1 MADGQ
6 AYGNQIRP
14 TRNVIALMTLIEKVE
29 ARQAFLP
36 GMAVFYGPSG
46 FGKTFAAIHANLS
59 RNAVHVQCKKFWTQ
73 KSLAEAIL
81 GELRAPVS
89 RRTTL
94 SQMFDDVVS
103 ALVRD
108 PRPLIIDEADH
119 LFNKDML
126 EFVRG
131 IHDDTQNTVVLIG
144 EENLPQNLTKIER
157 VHNRIAGWVAA
168 EPADLE
174 DARQL
179 ARYYA
184 NDVEIAEDLLVA
196 IVKASGGR
204 IRRVSNN
211 LSWVREDARTRGV
224 TKLTLEQWG
233 HRDFY
238 TGEAPLGRRNLA

>member
-14 TRNVIALMTLIEKVE
+14 TRNVVALMTLIEKVE

-59 RNAVHVQCKKFWTQ
+59 KNAVHIQCRDFWTP

-81 GELRAPVS
+81 GELRAPS
-89 RRTTL
+89 NRRQTL
-94 SQMFDDVVS
+94 SHMFEDIVA
-103 ALVRD
+103 ALIRD

-119 LFNKDML
+119 LLNKKML

-144 EENLPQNLTKIER
+144 EEELPQHLTRIER

-184 NDVEIAEDLLVA
+184 NQVEISEDLLAA

-211 LSWVREDARTRGV
+211 LSWIAEDARTRGV
-224 TKLTLEQWG
+224 TRMTLEDWG
-233 HRDFY
+233 SRDFY
-238 TGEAPLGRRNLA
+238 TGEPPLGRRDYA